1 MSQTSRLLLQP
12 VTVIVLL
19 ATMSYSQD
27 SQSLGDVAR
36 QARQQKTQG
45 HEGKDAPA
53 RKVVTVV
60 TNDEIP
66 EQAASTADGSGAD
79 QSPELPSHHTSSE
92 PGKLSAERW
101 KALIQAQKNVVS
113 SLQKQ
118 IDKTNSSIHFVEA
131 NLYVNGPQYNK
142 RQAQKQ
148 QEVERAQP
156 QLEEQKKRLED
167 MQDSAR
173 KQGYGS
179 SVYDP

>member
-1 MSQTSRLLLQP
+1 MSHTCRFLLQF
-12 VTVIVLL
+12 VTVIFLL
-19 ATMSYSQD
+19 AAVSYSQD

-36 QARQQKTQG
+36 QVRQQKTQVNDAS
-45 HEGKDAPA
+45 GKNLPA
-53 RKVVTVV
+53 RKVV

-66 EQAASTADGSGAD
+66 EKAASTVDGSGPD
-79 QSPELPSHHTSSE
+79 QSPALASHPTSSE

-101 KALIQAQKNVVS
+101 KALMQAQKNVVS
-113 SLQKQ
+113 VLQKQ
-118 IDKTNSSIHFVEA
+118 IDKLNSSIHFVEA

-142 RQAQKQ
+142 RQAEKQ
-148 QEVERAQP
+148 QEVERAQA

-167 MQDSAR
+167 MQESAR

>member
-45 HEGKDAPA
+45 QEGKDAPA
-53 RKVVTVV
+53 RKVV

-148 QEVERAQP
+148 REVERAQA

>member
-1 MSQTSRLLLQP
+1 MSQTCRFLLQF
-12 VTVIVLL
+12 VAVIFLSAAL
-19 ATMSYSQD
+19 SYSQD

-36 QARQQKTQG
+36 QARQQKTRVSDAP
-45 HEGKDAPA
+45 GKDLQAH
-53 RKVVTVV
+53 KVV

-79 QSPELPSHHTSSE
+79 QSYELASHQASSE

-118 IDKTNSSIHFVEA
+118 IDRLNSSIHFVEA
-131 NLYVNGPQYNK
+131 NLYVNGPQHNK

-148 QEVERAQP
+148 QEVERAQA
-156 QLEEQKKRLED
+156 QLEEQRKRLED
-167 MQDSAR
+167 MQESAR

-179 SVYDP
+179 SVYEP

>member
-1 MSQTSRLLLQP
+1 MSQTSRFLLQF
-12 VTVIVLL
+12 VAVIFLL
-19 ATMSYSQD
+19 AATAYGQD

-36 QARQQKTQG
+36 QTRQQKQG
-45 HEGKDAPA
+45 KNALGKDAQT
-53 RKVVTVV
+53 RKVV

-79 QSPELPSHHTSSE
+79 QSHELAPHHTSSE

-148 QEVERAQP
+148 REVERAQA

>member
-53 RKVVTVV
+53 RKVV

>member
-1 MSQTSRLLLQP
+1 MSQTCRFVLQS
-12 VTVIVLL
+12 VTVFFLL
-19 ATMSYSQD
+19 AAVSYSQD

-45 HEGKDAPA
+45 HEGKGVPA
-53 RKVVTVV
+53 RKVV

-66 EQAASTADGSGAD
+66 QQAASTADGSGAD
-79 QSPELPSHHTSSE
+79 QSHELPSQHPSPE
-92 PGKLSAERW
+92 PGKLPAERW
-101 KALIQAQKNVVS
+101 KALIQAQKDGVS

-118 IDKTNSSIHFVEA
+118 IDKLNSSIHFVEA

-148 QEVERAQP
+148 QEVERAQA

>member
-45 HEGKDAPA
+45 HEGKDTPA
-53 RKVVTVV
+53 RKVV

-101 KALIQAQKNVVS
+101 KALIQAQKTVVS

-118 IDKTNSSIHFVEA
+118 IDNTNSSIHFVEA

-148 QEVERAQP
+148 REVERAQA

>member
-1 MSQTSRLLLQP
+1 
-12 VTVIVLL
+12 VTVIFLL
-19 ATMSYSQD
+19 AAVSYSQD

-36 QARQQKTQG
+36 HARQQKTQVN
-45 HEGKDAPA
+45 HAPGKDPQA
-53 RKVVTVV
+53 RKVV

-79 QSPELPSHHTSSE
+79 QSHEMASHQTSSE

-118 IDKTNSSIHFVEA
+118 IDKLNSSIHFVEA

-148 QEVERAQP
+148 QEVERAQA

-167 MQDSAR
+167 MQESAR

>member
-1 MSQTSRLLLQP
+1 MSQTCRFLLRCVP
-12 VTVIVLL
+12 VISLL
-19 ATMSYSQD
+19 AAMSYSQD

-36 QARQQKTQG
+36 QARRQKTQVNG
-45 HEGKDAPA
+45 AAGKDVQA
-53 RKVVTVV
+53 RKVVS
-60 TNDEIP
+60 NDEIP
-66 EQAASTADGSGAD
+66 EQAASTADDSGAD
-79 QSPELPSHHTSSE
+79 QSHELASHHPSSE

-118 IDKTNSSIHFVEA
+118 IDKLNSSIHFVEA

-148 QEVERAQP
+148 QEVERAQA

-167 MQDSAR
+167 MQESAR

>member
-1 MSQTSRLLLQP
+1 MSQTCRFRLQS
-12 VTVIVLL
+12 VTVIFLL
-19 ATMSYSQD
+19 AAVSYGQD

-36 QARQQKTQG
+36 QARQKKTQVN
-45 HEGKDAPA
+45 DAPGKGLQA
-53 RKVVTVV
+53 RKVV

-79 QSPELPSHHTSSE
+79 QSHELPSHHPSSE

-118 IDKTNSSIHFVEA
+118 IDKLNSSIHFVEA

-142 RQAQKQ
+142 RQAEKQ
-148 QEVERAQP
+148 QEVERAQA

-167 MQDSAR
+167 MQESAR
-173 KQGYGS
+173 KQGYGN

>member
-1 MSQTSRLLLQP
+1 
-12 VTVIVLL
+12 VTVIFLL
-19 ATMSYSQD
+19 AVVSYGQD

-36 QARQQKTQG
+36 QARQKKTQVNDTP
-45 HEGKDAPA
+45 GKDLPA
-53 RKVVTVV
+53 RKVV

-79 QSPELPSHHTSSE
+79 QSHELASHHPSSE

-118 IDKTNSSIHFVEA
+118 IDKLNSSIHFVEA

-148 QEVERAQP
+148 QEVERAQA

-167 MQDSAR
+167 MQESAR
-173 KQGYGS
+173 KQGYGN

>member
-1 MSQTSRLLLQP
+1 MSQTSRLFLQP

-53 RKVVTVV
+53 RKVV

-148 QEVERAQP
+148 QEVERAQA

-167 MQDSAR
+167 MQESAR

>member
-1 MSQTSRLLLQP
+1 MPQTCRFLLQP
-12 VTVIVLL
+12 VIVIFLL
-19 ATMSYSQD
+19 AAVSYSQD

-36 QARQQKTQG
+36 QSRQQRTQVNRAP
-45 HEGKDAPA
+45 GKAVRAA
-53 RKVVTVV
+53 RKVV

-79 QSPELPSHHTSSE
+79 QSHELAPHHTSSE

-101 KALIQAQKNVVS
+101 KALIQAQKNSVS
-113 SLQKQ
+113 SLQEQ
-118 IDKTNSSIHFVEA
+118 IDKLHSSIHFVEA

-148 QEVERAQP
+148 QEVERAQA

-167 MQDSAR
+167 MQESAR

>member
-1 MSQTSRLLLQP
+1 MSQTCRFRLQS
-12 VTVIVLL
+12 VTVIFLL
-19 ATMSYSQD
+19 AAVSYGQD

-36 QARQQKTQG
+36 QARQKKTQVNDTP
-45 HEGKDAPA
+45 GKDLKA
-53 RKVVTVV
+53 RKVV

-79 QSPELPSHHTSSE
+79 QSHELASHHTSSE

-118 IDKTNSSIHFVEA
+118 IDKLNSSIHFVEA

-142 RQAQKQ
+142 RQAEKQ
-148 QEVERAQP
+148 QEVERAQA

-167 MQDSAR
+167 MQESAR
-173 KQGYGS
+173 KQGYGN

>member
-53 RKVVTVV
+53 RKVV

-148 QEVERAQP
+148 QEVERAQA

-173 KQGYGS
+173 KQGYAS

>member
-1 MSQTSRLLLQP
+1 MSQTCRFRLQS
-12 VTVIVLL
+12 VTVIFLL
-19 ATMSYSQD
+19 AAVSYSQD

-36 QARQQKTQG
+36 QARQKKTQVNDTS
-45 HEGKDAPA
+45 GKDLQS
-53 RKVVTVV
+53 RKVV

-79 QSPELPSHHTSSE
+79 QSHDLASHHTSSE

-118 IDKTNSSIHFVEA
+118 IDKLNSSIHFVEA

-148 QEVERAQP
+148 QEVERAQA

-167 MQDSAR
+167 MQESAR
-173 KQGYGS
+173 KQGYGN

>member
-12 VTVIVLL
+12 VAVIFLL
-19 ATMSYSQD
+19 ATVSYSQD
-27 SQSLGDVAR
+27 SQSLGEVAR

-53 RKVVTVV
+53 RKVVT
-60 TNDEIP
+60 NDQIP

-79 QSPELPSHHTSSE
+79 QSHELPSHHTSSE

-101 KALIQAQKNVVS
+101 KALIQAQKDVVS

-118 IDKTNSSIHFVEA
+118 IDKVNSSIHFVEA

-148 QEVERAQP
+148 QEVERAQA

>member
-1 MSQTSRLLLQP
+1 MSQACRLFLRF
-12 VTVIVLL
+12 VAVSCLL
-19 ATMSYSQD
+19 AAVSYGQD

-36 QARQQKTQG
+36 QTRQQKQG
-45 HEGKDAPA
+45 KNAASKDAQT
-53 RKVVTVV
+53 RKVL
-60 TNDEIP
+60 TNDEIHEHP
-66 EQAASTADGSGAD
+66 SSTVEDAGD
-79 QSPELPSHHTSSE
+79 QSHEPVSSN
-92 PGKLSAERW
+92 PPTRAGKISAEQW
-101 KALIQAQKNVVS
+101 KAQIQAQNNVVS

-118 IDKTNSSIHFVEA
+118 IDKLNASIHFVEA

-148 QEVERAQP
+148 QEVERAQA

-167 MQDSAR
+167 MQESAR